1 MKGWVMTGVVVY
13 DSYYGNTQLVAQA
26 IAQELKAQGHSVDL
40 RSVRK
45 QYPSPPQGD
54 ILFVGSPVRM
64 GSTTKRVKKYVQKL
78 DKAAWKDKLVV
89 VFTTILAL
97 PEDPKPERLESREKY
112 DIGAGQKL
120 VELARA
126 EGLNALADH
135 LWVDVQGNK
144 DPLVDTGIDQTA
156 QFTREILRKLPDGI

>member
-1 MKGWVMTGVVVY
+1 MTGVVVY

-26 IAQELKAQGHSVDL
+26 IAEELNAQGHSVDL

-45 QYPSPPQGD
+45 KYPSPAQGD
-54 ILFVGSPVRM
+54 ILFIGSPVRM
-64 GSTTKRVKKYVQKL
+64 GSTTKRVKKYLQKL
-78 DKAAWKDKLVV
+78 DKAEWKDKPVV

-97 PEDPKPERLESREKY
+97 PEDPKPERIESREKY
-112 DIGAGQKL
+112 DIEAGHKL

-126 EGLNALADH
+126 EGLNALADY

-144 DPLVDTGIDQTA
+144 GPLVDTGIDQTK
-156 QFTREILRKLPDGI
+156 QFTREILRKLRDGI